1 MNSQALIVKTL
12 DHNFGNLKALDNIN
26 LSLKQGDY
34 SILLGLNGAGKTTLF
49 SLITRLYDNQT
60 GSIEIFS
67 HNIKKK
73 PGKALANIGVVF
85 QQPTIDLDL
94 TVEQNLYY
102 HASLHGMR
110 KKVALEN
117 ALAEL
122 KRQNM
127 QNIFKKKVRELSG
140 GQKRRVEIVRALMHN
155 PKLLLLD
162 EPTVGVDIESRKLIV
177 QHVRNL
183 CAEKKIAVL
192 WATHLID
199 EVDQEGKLIILHKG
213 KVLANNTVKNILKN
227 KKIKNVS
234 NAFDYFTKN

>member
-67 HNIKKK
+67 HNIKKN
-73 PGKALANIGVVF
+73 PSKALANIGVVF

-94 TVEQNLYY
+94 TVEQNLHY

-110 KKVALEN
+110 KNVALDN
-117 ALAEL
+117 ALTEL

-127 QNIFKKKVRELSG
+127 QDIFKKKVRELSG
-140 GQKRRVEIVRALMHN
+140 GQKRRVEIVRALMHK
-155 PKLLLLD
+155 PKLVLLYV
-162 EPTVGVDIESRKLIV
+162 PTVWLFIENSKLIFK
-177 QHVRNL
+177 HFKNL

-213 KVLANNTVKNILKN
+213 KVLANDTVKNILKN
-227 KKIKNVS
+227 TKIKNVS